1 MKDLLRVENLTVD
14 FGVHEGT
21 LRAVNNVSFS
31 IPPGGTL
38 ALVGESGSG
47 KSVCSQAIMGLLPRT
62 ATIASGSILF
72 QDPRDSVE
80 AIDIAKLS
88 SAGPEMR
95 AIRGGEISIIFQEPM
110 TSLSA
115 LHTLGDQIGEAV
127 ELHGAHGGI
136 GGPDRKMS
144 RAEID
149 EIAIAML
156 RMVGFPDPKRA
167 LKTYPFELSGGLRQR
182 GMIAMA
188 LVCRPAL
195 LIADE
200 PTTALD
206 VTIQAQ
212 ILRLMKDLQ
221 KELGMA
227 LLMITHDLGVVAN
240 VADDVVVMYR
250 GQVVESG
257 NLNDIFREPKHDY
270 LKALLH
276 AVPRF
281 DMKPGERLEPI
292 REIKAATGH
301 LLTQKVEVKPTAN
314 FNPKAPVLKVRH
326 LTKTFRI
333 RKADTLLESLMG
345 GGTTKSVRAVND
357 VSFDVE
363 RGECLGLVGESGCG
377 KTTLSKILMRG
388 INADAT
394 SEGGRIVFDDW
405 GRKTD
410 VLALQGDE
418 LNRFRTKLQFI
429 FQDPFGSLNPRMT
442 VYDILVEPL
451 IIHKVGDD
459 AYRREMVGE
468 LMELVG
474 LDRRHLSRYPHS
486 FSGGQRQRIGIARAL
501 AVEPKLIVC
510 DEAVSALDVS
520 VQAQVVNLLQDL
532 QRRFG
537 LAYLFIAHDL
547 AVVKHIATRIAVM
560 YLGRIVEL
568 APKDALF
575 AAPRHPYTQ
584 ALLAAIPLPEPG
596 LRRERLL
603 LAGDVPSPLNPPAGC
618 HFHTRCV
625 HARALCSQRAPG
637 LEEAGGRAVACHFW
651 REIPI
656 LASLP
661 EPAAAIT
668 PTRTRLER
676 LQSAFVAPA
685 PAA

>member
-21 LRAVNNVSFS
+21 LRAVDNVSFS

-62 ATIASGSILF
+62 AKISSGSILF
-72 QDPRDSVE
+72 QDPRDGSPAV
-80 AIDIAKLS
+80 DIARIDP
-88 SAGPEMR
+88 AGAEMR
-95 AIRGGEISIIFQEPM
+95 SIRGGEISIIFQEPM

-127 ELHGAHGGI
+127 ALHGAHGGM

-149 EIAIAML
+149 EIIVAML

-167 LKTYPFELSGGLRQR
+167 LRTYPFELSGGLRQR
-182 GMIAMA
+182 AMIAMA

-250 GQVVESG
+250 GKVVESG
-257 NLNDIFREPKHDY
+257 SLGDIFRDPRHDY

-281 DMKPGERLEPI
+281 DMKPGERLQPI

-301 LLTQKVEVKPTAN
+301 LLQQKVEVKPAPN

-333 RKADTLLESLMG
+333 RKADTLIEQLMG

-388 INADAT
+388 IMADAT
-394 SEGGRIVFDDW
+394 PESGPSAGGRIVFDDW

-410 VLALQGDE
+410 VLALRGDD

-451 IIHKVGDD
+451 VIHNVGDN

-501 AVEPKLIVC
+501 ALRPDMVIC
-510 DEAVSALDVS
+510 DEPVSALDVS
-520 VQAQVVNLLQDL
+520 IQAQILNLLKDL
-532 QRRFG
+532 QQKLG
-537 LAYLFIAHDL
+537 LTYLFISHNL
-547 AVVKHIATRIAVM
+547 AVVDYIADRIAVM
-560 YLGRIVEL
+560 CAGRLVEL
-568 APKDALF
+568 APSGELF
-575 AAPRHPYTQ
+575 RNPMHPYTQ
-584 ALLAAIPLPEPG
+584 ALLSAVPVPDPGQRLDLRALMEGKASDPMQWPEPFKDDG
-596 LRRERLL
+596 RTPLFWTEAEPGHYVRIARE
-603 LAGDVPSPLNPPAGC
+603 GD
-618 HFHTRCV
+618 
-625 HARALCSQRAPG
+625 
-637 LEEAGGRAVACHFW
+637 
-651 REIPI
+651 
-656 LASLP
+656 
-661 EPAAAIT
+661 
-668 PTRTRLER
+668 
-676 LQSAFVAPA
+676 
-685 PAA
+685 